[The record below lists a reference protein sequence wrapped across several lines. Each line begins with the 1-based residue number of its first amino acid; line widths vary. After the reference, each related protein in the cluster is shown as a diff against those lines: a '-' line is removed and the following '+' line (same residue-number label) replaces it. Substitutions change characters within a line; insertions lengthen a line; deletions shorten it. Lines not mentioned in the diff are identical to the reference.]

1 MLTRVSTGVAAALAF
16 VLVVFLPIPG
26 LFTLAVAIVLLMASR
41 EWAQLCRLAPV
52 TRTLFILTLFICY
65 SIMIGVVQRTT
76 IPLIAVQSV
85 SLLFWLATIPLLL
98 FYSRTKSIFTKTWLM
113 MLAGS
118 VFIIS
123 AATGLI
129 WLESQD
135 NGQWRVALL
144 VGLVAIADTFA
155 FLAGRQFG
163 RNKLASDISPAK
175 TLEGAVGGL
184 LANGVLASL
193 MVWLVF
199 DFSSSS
205 NLLLVLLIVGAS
217 IFSVVGDL
225 VESAVKRSNG
235 VKDSGDLLPGHGG
248 ILDRIDGLLAATPFF
263 VLATFLFSPLS

>member
-1 MLTRVSTGVAAALAF
+1 MLTRVSTGVAAGLAF
-16 VLVVFLPIPG
+16 ALVVFLPIPG
-26 LFTLAVAIVLLMASR
+26 LFTIAVALVLLMAVR

-52 TRTLFILTLFICY
+52 TRTLYILVLFICY
-65 SIMIGVVQRTT
+65 SLMIGLVQRTT
-76 IPLIAVQSV
+76 GPLILVQSV
-85 SLLFWLATIPLLL
+85 SLALWLIAIPLLL
-98 FYSRTKSIFTKTWLM
+98 FYSHTKICFTNKWLM
-113 MLAGS
+113 MLVGA
-118 VFIIS
+118 VFIVS

-135 NGQWRVALL
+135 SGQWRVALL
-144 VGLVAIADTFA
+144 VGLVAVADTFA
-155 FLAGRQFG
+155 YLAGKQFG
-163 RNKLASDISPAK
+163 QNKLASNISPGK

-184 LANGVLASL
+184 LANGILAAL

-199 DFSSSS
+199 DFSISS
-205 NLLLVLLIVGAS
+205 NLMLVLLIVGAS

-263 VLATFLFSPLS
+263 VLATLLFSPLS